1 MFFHFNCSI
10 RLILSKITLLIL
22 PISFLVRLISL
33 VVTAQKMKFSI
44 KDFFS
49 KWDQI
54 RRKHFLNKSLMENI
68 IFCAVCWAN
77 LETLFMIFECEKKK
91 KLLSSLTFSRFKTSL
106 FIRIYFP
113 FLFILSLI
121 LVFAFL

>member
-10 RLILSKITLLIL
+10 RLILSKTTLLIL

-33 VVTAQKMKFSI
+33 AVTAQKMKFSI

-49 KWDQI
+49 KWYQI
-54 RRKHFLNKSLMENI
+54 RRKHSLNKCLMENI
-68 IFCAVCWAN
+68 IFCAVCWAI

-91 KLLSSLTFSRFKTSL
+91 KN
-106 FIRIYFP
+106 YF
-113 FLFILSLI
+113 LH
-121 LVFAFL
+121 